1 MWDGATR
8 TFDATT
14 AGLPADLPFLF
25 NPGEQFG
32 PYLIVRPLG
41 KGGMGQ
47 VYEAEEIESGR
58 RVAMKVLSRG
68 IGDEEERERFL
79 SEGRVAAS
87 LSHPNTVY
95 VFGTS
100 EVHGLPV
107 IAMELAPAGTLKDLV
122 VDGKP
127 MTPAAAVDAILQVIA
142 GLEAAGTLGILHR
155 DVKPSNCFVDRDG
168 RVLVGDFGLSI
179 ATLGHIAGPAVTSI
193 AGTPGF
199 ASPEQLRGEALDV
212 RSDIYAVGATLY
224 YLLTGRPPFE
234 DPDITRLITR
244 IGAEAPAS
252 PISLRDELP
261 KELSAI
267 IMRCLAS
274 TAADR
279 YPDYRALAA
288 ALEPFRSTTL
298 VPAGLVRRFLAGA
311 IDTYAASLPVIPLN
325 IYLGTDFL
333 LRGDALSLALTSLP
347 VLFTVAVYYGILE
360 GRFGA
365 AAGKAMVGLR
375 VVRTGG
381 MRPGFLRA
389 TLRAAVFVLPSH
401 VLQQAVKY
409 IWLRDLSSGSLNYA
423 VRSSSSSGVQT
434 NLDPTTSIWT
444 VVLVLTGIACF
455 AVLFSTVR
463 RRNGYAGLHDLASGT
478 RVVLRPR
485 AIEARARATS
495 RAQADT
501 NSPDADRRIG
511 PFVVTDDVPGSPE
524 WVAAPQ
530 VVRGY
535 DDRLHRSVWVQL
547 LPLGTPPVP
556 ALRRDLGR
564 TTRTRWLAG
573 RRTER
578 DAWDAYEAIDGTP
591 LVAVAA
597 EPQPWSRVRHWI
609 ADLAHEGAA
618 GLRDGSLPSLAVDRV
633 WIGADERVRLLDW
646 SADGAGSEPATPPT
660 FGSAC
665 ALLHAV
671 ASHSLRLDEP
681 LPIHA
686 RELMRMLSDRT
697 AQPDPVASA
706 VDNALRSPAVVRRST
721 RVIQVAL
728 CALLPVL
735 IPLIAFGVIGMLQR
749 MVTAEPKVFD
759 LRVCLEIL
767 TDADTPPPTRD
778 AVRSYMAANL
788 RTTIEDPATWKHPVL
803 GASLGRRGLAE
814 QAVAAHA
821 KDSPAEVQQAEV
833 VVRPLLEKGRGITN
847 VRRTEPVALLLSG
860 SRIGFCIAAVIGLVG
875 ALVARGGLTFSMLG
889 TAVVRRDGS
898 DASRIRTLLRA
909 AIAWAPVAVMVLLP
923 DRSLL
928 QLIPI
933 VAMVAG
939 AAWVVWHPSRGIQ
952 DRVAG
957 TWVVAK

>member
-58 RVAMKVLSRG
+58 RVAIKVLSRG

-79 SEGRVAAS
+79 SEGRLAAS

-179 ATLGHIAGPAVTSI
+179 ATLGHIAGAAPTSI

-212 RSDIYAVGATLY
+212 RSDIYSVGATLY
-224 YLLTGRPPFE
+224 YLVTGRPPFE
-234 DPDITRLITR
+234 DPDVTRLITR
-244 IGAEAPAS
+244 IGVEAPAS

-261 KELSAI
+261 KELSAL

-274 TAADR
+274 TAAER

-325 IYLGTDFL
+325 LYIGTDFV

-347 VLFTVAVYYGILE
+347 VLFTIGVYYGLLE

-365 AAGKAMVGLR
+365 AAGKAMLGLR

-389 TLRAAVFVLPSH
+389 TLRATVFVLPGH
-401 VLQQAVKY
+401 VFQQAVKFIY
-409 IWLRDLSSGSLNYA
+409 LRDLSSGSLNYA
-423 VRSSSSSGVQT
+423 ERSSSGGVQT
-434 NLDPTTSIWT
+434 NIDPTTSIWT
-444 VVLVLTGIACF
+444 VVLVLLGVACF
-455 AVLFSTVR
+455 AVLFSTIR

-485 AIEARARATS
+485 AIEARARATQ

-501 NSPDADRRIG
+501 SLPDADRRIG
-511 PFVVTDDVPGSPE
+511 PFVVTDDVPGNPQ

-535 DDRLHRSVWVQL
+535 DDRLHRSVWIQL

-573 RRTER
+573 RRTEH

-597 EPQPWSRVRHWI
+597 ERQPWSRVRHWI
-609 ADLAHEGAA
+609 ADLAHEAAA
-618 GLRDGSLPSLAVDRV
+618 GLRDGSLPALHVDRV

-660 FGSAC
+660 FASAC
-665 ALLHAV
+665 TFLHAV
-671 ASHSLRLDEP
+671 ASHSLRQDEP

-686 RELMRMLSDRT
+686 RGLIRMLGDRA

-706 VDNALRSPAVVRRST
+706 VDNALRSPAVVRRSK

-735 IPLIAFGVIGMLQR
+735 VPLLAFGVIGMLQR

-759 LRVCLEIL
+759 LRVCLEVL
-767 TDADTPPPTRD
+767 ADADTPPATRD
-778 AVRSYMAANL
+778 AIRSYMAANL
-788 RTTIEDPATWKHPVL
+788 RTTIESPDTWTRPVL
-803 GASLGRRGLAE
+803 GASLGRRKLAE
-814 QAVAAHA
+814 QAVAAHPN
-821 KDSPAEVQQAEV
+821 DSPAQVQQAAAL
-833 VVRPLLEKGRGITN
+833 VRPLLEKGRGITS
-847 VRRTEPVALLLSG
+847 VSRTRSATLLLSG
-860 SRIGFCIAAVIGLVG
+860 SRLGWCLTAVVGLFG

-909 AIAWAPVAVMVLLP
+909 AIAWAPVGLMVLLP
-923 DRSLL
+923 KESWF
-928 QLIPI
+928 QLVPI
-933 VAMVAG
+933 AAMVAG
-939 AAWVVWHPSRGIQ
+939 GTWVVWHPSRGVQ
-952 DRVAG
+952 DRIAG